1 MEFGGEGAEDSC
13 HHNVVQPNP
22 IDGWVSDVGEDMV
35 VQDVSTKHEE
45 HKVAPPLVVGWWG
58 FQNDRDHRL
67 YVLDVDSL
75 HVQMHDEG
83 DIDRAII
90 TIVLGECDPLSHGE
104 LLFHVTSDDLLLPSE
119 GGDTLTHTGL
129 V

>member
-1 MEFGGEGAEDSC
+1 
-13 HHNVVQPNP
+13 
-22 IDGWVSDVGEDMV
+22 
-35 VQDVSTKHEE
+35 
-45 HKVAPPLVVGWWG
+45 
-58 FQNDRDHRL
+58 L

-75 HVQMHDEG
+75 HVQMRDEG
-83 DIDRAII
+83 DIDREII
-90 TIVLGECDPLSHGE
+90 IIIILGECDPLSHGE

>member
-1 MEFGGEGAEDSC
+1 
-13 HHNVVQPNP
+13 
-22 IDGWVSDVGEDMV
+22 
-35 VQDVSTKHEE
+35 
-45 HKVAPPLVVGWWG
+45 
-58 FQNDRDHRL
+58 L
-67 YVLDVDSL
+67 YVLDVNSL
-75 HVQMHDEG
+75 HVQMRDEG

-90 TIVLGECDPLSHGE
+90 IIILGECDPLSHGE